1 MKIVV
6 LANGKLSADLAAQ
19 TGLTWRSELP
29 FRGRTFIDL
38 VIEALRPI
46 GEVVVVGGPD
56 RTDVSHLPG
65 GETFFESFSRGVSA
79 GGEGKF
85 MMASADL
92 PFLSEESV
100 RAFMQASESAGGAI
114 CYSIVNLKTMEHR
127 YGGMHRTSMKL
138 KEGEFT
144 GGNLFYVDSAMME
157 KVMPRMEAAY
167 QARKNVLKL
176 GALLGLP
183 TLVTIIASKLIP
195 GSVSVTTL
203 ENRVGNALGA
213 PVRAI
218 ISEYPE
224 IAADI
229 DSSEHFAW
237 LNTL

>member
-6 LANGKLSADLAAQ
+6 LANGKLSPELATE

-29 FRGRTFIDL
+29 FRGKTFIDL

-46 GEVVVVGGPD
+46 GEVVVVGGPE
-56 RTDVSHLPG
+56 RSDVTHLPG
-65 GETFFESFSRGVSA
+65 GDTFFASFSRGVTA

-92 PFLSEESV
+92 PFLTEESV
-100 RAFMQASESAGGAI
+100 RSFIQASEAAGGAI
-114 CYSIVNLKTMEHR
+114 CYPIVNLKTMEHK
-127 YGGMHRTSMKL
+127 YGGMKRTSMRL

-144 GGNLFYVDSAMME
+144 GGNLFYVDSAMMNL
-157 KVMPRMEAAY
+157 VMPRMEAAY

-183 TLVTIIASKLIP
+183 TLLTIVASRLVP
-195 GSVSVTTL
+195 GSVSIAAL
-203 ENRVGNALGA
+203 EKRVGNALGA

-218 ISEYPE
+218 VSDFPE